1 MKKTPSKPSPKK
13 EQNPLPFDTG
23 AELPFVEH
31 LRELRKR
38 LIYSILIL
46 LGFFPIAYY
55 FYHEIV
61 AFLYKPFEF
70 VKQNNEDSL
79 YITGVLEGLLVRLK
93 VSFFLAFFFSF
104 PFHLYHALRFIFPG
118 LYAREK
124 KIVSIMLAL
133 SFLFVFFSVYY
144 TYEQIIPISV
154 SFLLSS
160 GFIPQDV
167 GLLLSFERNVFFV
180 LQFLFAGL
188 ILFQLPILLQ
198 VLLIM
203 GVVKRKTLVSYTR
216 YIVISI
222 FVISAFLTPP
232 DPLSLL
238 ALSLPLVLMFLLT
251 ILIAKIFN
259 FGGDFEQDGAHKV

>member
-1 MKKTPSKPSPKK
+1 MKKTSPKK
-13 EQNPLPFDTG
+13 SPPKKGENPMQSEKGDLPFI
-23 AELPFVEH
+23 EH

-38 LIYSILIL
+38 LIYSIFTLII
-46 LGFFPIAYY
+46 FFPVAYY

-61 AFLYKPFEF
+61 AFLYKPFDF
-70 VKQNNEDSL
+70 VKQQSEDSL

-93 VSFFLAFFFSF
+93 VSFFVAFLFSF
-104 PFHLYHALRFIFPG
+104 PFHLYHVMRFIFPG
-118 LYAREK
+118 LYSREK
-124 KIVSIMLAL
+124 KIVSIMIAL

-203 GVVKRKTLVSYTR
+203 DVIKRRALVSYTR
-216 YIVISI
+216 YIVICI
-222 FVISAFLTPP
+222 FVVSAFLTPP

-251 ILIAKIFN
+251 LLIAKIFN
-259 FGGDFEQDGAHKV
+259 FGADFEDKRS